1 MSLADDIRVFI
12 FFLCVVSSQTGIPGI
27 SKFLEILDYWN
38 LRDVLRPHVKK
49 LVNKIC
55 GHVMRDV
62 EEMEQMTEPRIIK
75 SHLPL
80 YLLNPKLL
88 DTSKV
93 KTISMKPLLLL
104 FFFLSSL
111 FIHYVQLAIMNL
123 VVIGVVSFLLGELF
137 DFLIYP

>member
-1 MSLADDIRVFI
+1 MLLFYLNYII
-12 FFLCVVSSQTGIPGI
+12 NSQTGIPGI

-38 LRDVLRPHVKK
+38 LRDLLRPHVKK

-62 EEMEQMTEPRIIK
+62 DEMEQMTEPRIIK

-80 YLLNPKLL
+80 YLLNPNLL

-93 KTISMKPLLLL
+93 NLKKKKNIYENLLN
-104 FFFLSSL
+104 LSSR
-111 FIHYVQLAIMNL
+111 
-123 VVIGVVSFLLGELF
+123 
-137 DFLIYP
+137 

>member
-1 MSLADDIRVFI
+1 VSPHWLIDFFI
-12 FFLCVVSSQTGIPGI
+12 SSQTGIPGI

-49 LVNKIC
+49 LVNRIC

-93 KTISMKPLLLL
+93 IIFLKILSSMKKK
-104 FFFLSSL
+104 
-111 FIHYVQLAIMNL
+111 
-123 VVIGVVSFLLGELF
+123 
-137 DFLIYP
+137 

>member
-1 MSLADDIRVFI
+1 MTSISFVFDVMLLFYLNYKI
-12 FFLCVVSSQTGIPGI
+12 NSQTGIPGI

-38 LRDVLRPHVKK
+38 LRDLLRPHVKK

-62 EEMEQMTEPRIIK
+62 DEMEQMTEPRIIK

-80 YLLNPKLL
+80 YLLNPNLL

-93 KTISMKPLLLL
+93 NLKKKKNIYENLLN
-104 FFFLSSL
+104 LSSR
-111 FIHYVQLAIMNL
+111 
-123 VVIGVVSFLLGELF
+123 
-137 DFLIYP
+137 

>member
-1 MSLADDIRVFI
+1 MTSISFVFDVMLLFYLNYKI
-12 FFLCVVSSQTGIPGI
+12 NSQTGIPGI

-38 LRDVLRPHVKK
+38 LRDLLRPHVKK

-62 EEMEQMTEPRIIK
+62 DEMEQMTEPRIIK

-80 YLLNPKLL
+80 YLLNPNLL

-93 KTISMKPLLLL
+93 NLKKKKKNIYENLLN
-104 FFFLSSL
+104 LSSR
-111 FIHYVQLAIMNL
+111 
-123 VVIGVVSFLLGELF
+123 
-137 DFLIYP
+137 

>member
-1 MSLADDIRVFI
+1 MTSISFVFDVMLLFYLNYKI
-12 FFLCVVSSQTGIPGI
+12 NSQTGIPGI

-38 LRDVLRPHVKK
+38 LRDLLRPHVKK

-62 EEMEQMTEPRIIK
+62 DEMEQMTEPRIIK

-80 YLLNPKLL
+80 YLHKPNLL

-93 KTISMKPLLLL
+93 KLKKKKTYMK
-104 FFFLSSL
+104 
-111 FIHYVQLAIMNL
+111 
-123 VVIGVVSFLLGELF
+123 
-137 DFLIYP
+137 IY

>member
-1 MSLADDIRVFI
+1 MTSMFTCYILISHCCYF
-12 FFLCVVSSQTGIPGI
+12 SQTGIPGI

-62 EEMEQMTEPRIIK
+62 DEMEQMTEPRIIK

-93 KTISMKPLLLL
+93 KFKQKYEN
-104 FFFLSSL
+104 SL
-111 FIHYVQLAIMNL
+111 KFKY
-123 VVIGVVSFLLGELF
+123 
-137 DFLIYP
+137 LIV